1 MLKVGSI
8 ENSRLFVLDI
18 LLETWSMSHGSSM
31 IEHLGISRFI
41 LYPEFAKITI
51 ISEHTKMTEVCFGIA

>member
-1 MLKVGSI
+1 MLKAGSI
-8 ENSRLFVLDI
+8 ENFRLFVLDI
-18 LLETWSMSHGSSM
+18 LLETWSMSQGSSM
-31 IEHLGISRFI
+31 IEHLPVGI

>member
-31 IEHLGISRFI
+31 IEHLGI